1 MEWLRNNSFIGRQ
14 QQTRSLLGADKE
26 CDPTACYD
34 SFKEHWHQVLKI
46 IQRTQV
52 HLL

>member
-14 QQTRSLLGADKE
+14 QTRALLGADEE

-52 HLL
+52 CLL